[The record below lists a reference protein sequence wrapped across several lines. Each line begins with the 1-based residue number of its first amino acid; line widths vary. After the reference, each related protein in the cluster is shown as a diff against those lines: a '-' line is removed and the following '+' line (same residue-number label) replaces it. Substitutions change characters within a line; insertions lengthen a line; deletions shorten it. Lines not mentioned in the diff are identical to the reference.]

1 MFTVLLKGAG
11 MDATAPESL
20 TERQKDV
27 LSFIIES
34 VEREG
39 YPPTIRE
46 IGDELGIKS
55 TNGVNDHLK
64 ALEKKGYLERQTGK
78 SRALRPL
85 RHPDGTPTDEA
96 QPDDQGIDTE
106 DVHQVPEVGRIAAGS
121 PIEAVEN
128 VDRHLHVGAGMLGQR
143 DDIFALT
150 VQGESM
156 IEAGIH
162 DGDTIFVRPEQTANT
177 GDIVAVRMD
186 GRATVK
192 RWYPEDDRIRLE
204 PENEAMDPIYID
216 ASTGSNRLLGAVV
229 AVFRRL

>member
-1 MFTVLLKGAG
+1 
-11 MDATAPESL
+11 MDAAAVKSL
-20 TERQKDV
+20 TERQKEA
-27 LSFIIES
+27 LSFIIDY
-34 VEREG
+34 VEETG

-85 RHPDGTPTDEA
+85 RHPDGTPTAEA
-96 QPDDQGIDTE
+96 QPEDEGIDAE
-106 DVHQVPEVGRIAAGS
+106 DIHQVPEVGRIAAGS

-150 VQGESM
+150 VEGESM

-162 DGDTIFVRPEQTANT
+162 DGDTIFVRPQQQANT
-177 GDIVAVRMD
+177 GEIVAVRMD

-204 PENEAMDPIYID
+204 PENSAMDPIYID
-216 ASTGSNRLLGAVV
+216 ASSGPSLLLGRVV